1 MAAIS
6 VIYSKRVYS
15 SKLQH
20 RWLVNVQPRSW
31 DFKAENQLDAAVNQK
46 SLQELSY
53 TPVLYNSFL
62 KKTG

>member
-20 RWLVNVQPRSW
+20 RWLVNVQPP
-31 DFKAENQLDAAVNQK
+31 QLQ
-46 SLQELSY
+46 LG
-53 TPVLYNSFL
+53 F
-62 KKTG
+62 